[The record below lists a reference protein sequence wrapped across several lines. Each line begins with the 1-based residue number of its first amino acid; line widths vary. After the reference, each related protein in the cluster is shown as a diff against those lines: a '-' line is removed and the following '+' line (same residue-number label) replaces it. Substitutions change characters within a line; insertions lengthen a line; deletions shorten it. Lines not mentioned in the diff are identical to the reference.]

1 MIDDLVRDPAGA
13 VQMLLLMVPGLLL
26 AVTVHEV
33 AHGWVADRLG
43 DPTAR
48 LAGRLTLNPLPH
60 IDPLGA
66 LAFVLAGFG
75 WARPVPVDARNLR
88 RPVRDMACVAVAG
101 PLSNFAL
108 AFVGLVLLVLTSR
121 LVESPFVARPVAGM
135 LRYVYTFNLGLA
147 IFNLIPLPP
156 LDGGHFL
163 PYFFPRRSLAAPGAA
178 GAVRPAHPPA
188 ARLLRRHP
196 LHRRAPLR
204 PGQRPLPHGAARAPL
219 GRRRPPPGAVGP
231 GKHERA
237 RISRSGPFVVKA
249 PATTYSPAPLP
260 AQYHRPWRA

>member
-1 MIDDLVRDPAGA
+1 MIDDFLRDPAGA
-13 VQMLLLMVPGLLL
+13 VQVLLLMIPGLLL

-75 WARPVPVDARNLR
+75 WARPVPVSARNLR
-88 RPVRDMACVAVAG
+88 RPVRDMAWVAAAG
-101 PLSNFAL
+101 PLSNFL
-108 AFVGLVLLVLTSR
+108 VAFLGLVLLVLTSR
-121 LVESPFVARPVAGM
+121 VLDAPFVARPVAGM
-135 LRYVYTFNLGLA
+135 LRFVYTFNLGLA

-163 PYFFPRRSLAAPGAA
+163 PYFFPRRSWPLL
-178 GAVRPAHPPA
+178 
-188 ARLLRRHP
+188 ARLEQYGP
-196 LHRRAPLR
+196 LIL
-204 PGQRPLPHGAARAPL
+204 LLLVFSGATRYI
-219 GRRRPPPGAVGP
+219 VGP
-231 GKHERA
+231 LFGLVNA
-237 RISRSGPFVVKA
+237 LYLTAVLAI
-249 PATTYSPAPLP
+249 L
-260 AQYHRPWRA
+260 